1 MLVEQEIKETR
12 SEKRKVRKKEHGII
26 EDEILQLQN
35 QWLPGRVSFGVGW
48 GDFYD

>member
-1 MLVEQEIKETR
+1 MLVKKEIKETR
-12 SEKRKVRKKEHGII
+12 SEKRKMRKKEHGII

-35 QWLPGRVSFGVGW
+35 QWPPGRVSSGVGG